1 MERTQLSLQ
10 PARWTFTRSNTMT
23 PTTRFLAFMPFIF
36 EWEGGYDND
45 PDDPGG
51 ETKYGIDKR
60 SHPNEDIKNLTR
72 DRASQIYFA
81 EYWQKARCEELPVN
95 VGEVVMNIA
104 VNAGHGRAGKWLQQA
119 LNAQQPNSVA
129 ADGKIGA
136 LTIGA
141 ARNASGGLAEALLDR
156 TEEHYRSIARGRLA
170 KFLKGWLNRNNALR
184 RWVAAH

>member
-1 MERTQLSLQ
+1 MS
-10 PARWTFTRSNTMT
+10 T
-23 PTTRFLAFMPFIF
+23 PRFLAFMPFIF

-60 SHPNEDIKNLTR
+60 SHPNEDIKNLTKE
-72 DRASQIYFA
+72 RAQEIYFA
-81 EYWQKARCEELPVN
+81 EYWQKARCEELPKN

-119 LNAQQPNSVA
+119 CNEFYSGSDLVVDGSIGPKTIA
-129 ADGKIGA
+129 AAVEVEQLFPHKV
-136 LTIGA
+136 
-141 ARNASGGLAEALLDR
+141 LAEALLDR
-156 TEEHYRSIARGRLA
+156 TEQHYRSIARGRLA
-170 KFLKGWLNRNNALR
+170 KFLKGWLNRNNSLR